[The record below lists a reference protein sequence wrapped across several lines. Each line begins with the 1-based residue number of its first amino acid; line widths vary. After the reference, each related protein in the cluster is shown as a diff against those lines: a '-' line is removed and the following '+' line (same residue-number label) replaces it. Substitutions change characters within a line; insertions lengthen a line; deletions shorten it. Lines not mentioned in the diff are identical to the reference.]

1 MKTKTTSLLSFLS
14 SVLLFLAVSC
24 APREGGTTEV
34 IRTDVPERPA
44 GQTDMI
50 QFAADPIPDVGIGVV
65 GLGMRG
71 SDAVQR
77 LTFVPGCH
85 VAAVCDVE
93 TDRVEESMEYLSG
106 KGLGANAYGGEEE
119 SYKKLCED
127 PGVDLVY
134 ICTDWVHHVPVALY
148 AMEHGKHVAI
158 EVPSAESLQACWD
171 LVDTSERTRRH
182 CMILENCCY
191 DFFEMTAL
199 TMAKAGVFG
208 EIIHAEGAY
217 LHNLDPF
224 WKAYW
229 RNWRLDFN
237 QAHRGDLYP
246 THGFGPVCQ
255 ALDIHR
261 GDRLATLV
269 SMDTDPFNGPKHVE
283 AQSGEPCSD
292 FAGGDVTMTMIR
304 THRGKTIL
312 LEHDVLTPRPYSRMY
327 QLVGTDGYAGK
338 YPVQE
343 MCLRTEGAGNADYQ
357 DLQGEKVYRGESLSE
372 LMGKYRSP
380 ILTPELEDLARE
392 VGGHGGM
399 DFLMDYRLVYCL
411 NNGLPLD
418 MDVYDLAEWCCVTEL
433 SRISL
438 ERGSVPVEV
447 PDFTRGA
454 WDRVKGFSYAFAN

>member
-1 MKTKTTSLLSFLS
+1 MRKALILLVASA
-14 SVLLFLAVSC
+14 LLLGCQNAPQIIRLPVPPRAV
-24 APREGGTTEV
+24 
-34 IRTDVPERPA
+34 
-44 GQTDMI
+44 GQTDML
-50 QFAADPIPDVGIGVV
+50 QFAAPPIEDVGIGVV

-71 SDAVQR
+71 SSAVQR
-77 LTFVPGCH
+77 LSFVPGCH
-85 VAAVCDVE
+85 VAALCDVE
-93 TDRVEESMEYLSG
+93 PDRACKSLAYLEG
-106 KGLGANAYGGEEE
+106 KGLSAQVYSGEEE
-119 SYKKLCED
+119 SYKALCED
-127 PGVDLVY
+127 PSVDLVY
-134 ICTDWVHHVPVALY
+134 ICTDWIHHVPVALY

-158 EVPSAESLQACWD
+158 EVPSAETLQACWD
-171 LVDTSERTRRH
+171 LVDTAERTRRH

-199 TMAKAGVFG
+199 TMAQAGVFG

-217 LHNLDPF
+217 NHNLDPF

-229 RNWRLDFN
+229 NNWRLDFN
-237 QAHRGDLYP
+237 SKHRGDLYP

-261 GDRLATLV
+261 GDRLTTLV
-269 SMDTDPFNGPKHVE
+269 AMDTDPFNGPKH
-283 AQSGEPCSD
+283 ARAAGMGSD
-292 FAGGDVTMTMIR
+292 FAAGDVTMTMLR
-304 THRGKTIL
+304 TAKGKTIL

-338 YPVQE
+338 YPVAE
-343 MCLRTEGAGNADYQ
+343 ICLRSEGASQADYQ
-357 DLQGEKVYRGESLSE
+357 NLGGEKVYRGESLE
-372 LMGKYRSP
+372 QLMAQYRNP
-380 ILTPELEDLARE
+380 ILTPELEALARE

-399 DFLMDYRLVYCL
+399 DFIMDYRLVYCL

-438 ERGSVPVEV
+438 ENGCAPVEV

-454 WDRVKGFSYAFAN
+454 WERIPGFSYAFAK